1 MAVRVALNGFGR
13 IGRMVLRALL
23 ESKAHDIE
31 IVAINDLG
39 SGESNA
45 HLLKYDSVHG
55 TISDDILFSNDELTV
70 GNRKIKIMS
79 IKDPNLLPW
88 GDLNIDI
95 VAECTGI
102 FSNRDKAAIHLASGA
117 KRVLVSAPSK
127 GADLTVV
134 YGVNHEKISNNHLI
148 VSNASCTTNCLAPVE
163 IF

>member
-55 TISDDILFSNDELTV
+55 NISDDILFSNDELTV

-79 IKDPNLLPW
+79 I
-88 GDLNIDI
+88 ID
-95 VAECTGI
+95 
-102 FSNRDKAAIHLASGA
+102 
-117 KRVLVSAPSK
+117 
-127 GADLTVV
+127 
-134 YGVNHEKISNNHLI
+134 KI
-148 VSNASCTTNCLAPVE
+148 TN
-163 IF
+163 